1 MHDFVCEHRVV
12 PMPGEAIA
20 GYSHANL
27 SHIHGCKKNKRS
39 NSPISIPISKNKR
52 ACQRQFPGHGQSLK
66 LSFPSIHEAHSLT
79 HSLTLTLTHSLTLT
93 LTPSL
98 TSSLLSLLSHSL
110 ILSFS
115 HSLSCCIFYHVQKPM
130 IDSKNG
136 SSSHARRGSGELFAK
151 LPLKIWKLCSAA
163 TTISQ
168 LVRTQNDDGG
178 GDGKKKSRLGTSSAA
193 TPWPH
198 YPPVACTDHLK

>member
-98 TSSLLSLLSHSL
+98 TSSLLSLLTH
-110 ILSFS
+110 SFS
-115 HSLSCCIFYHVQKPM
+115 HSLTLLLHLLSRTKAHDRLQE
-130 IDSKNG
+130 
-136 SSSHARRGSGELFAK
+136 RLLFT
-151 LPLKIWKLCSAA
+151 CAA
-163 TTISQ
+163 
-168 LVRTQNDDGG
+168 
-178 GDGKKKSRLGTSSAA
+178 RLGRALCKVAAEDLEVVLRCNNNQSTSQN
-193 TPWPH
+193 P
-198 YPPVACTDHLK
+198 K